1 MNRAMKKI
9 HYTVA
14 ILFLIMFSG
23 CTKEDAEIRF
33 PQFEV
38 PQFKGYYAHNEAGN
52 YMGRYGMP
60 NVNLGDQ
67 DTWENSRYHIL
78 MFPNPAHN
86 RSTVFIKSPVQNQE
100 KKLWLTRAIPTLPFE
115 PTIVESDTWNNF
127 VAGGAPLL
135 QGEFTQREAY
145 LDISALP
152 DGYYRLY
159 VEMDGLIFY
168 DNLLIDRSF
177 RPNLPYK

>member
-1 MNRAMKKI
+1 MRI
-9 HYTVA
+9 IRLTGV
-14 ILFLIMFSG
+14 ILFLIMNLG
-23 CTKEDAEIRF
+23 CTKEEADIRF

-38 PQFKGYYAHNEAGN
+38 PQFTGYYARDEAGH

-67 DTWENSRYHIL
+67 YTWENSRYHIT

-86 RSTVFIKSPVQNQE
+86 RSTVFIKSPNQNQM

-115 PTIVESDTWNNF
+115 PTIVESDNWNNF
-127 VAGGAPLL
+127 VVGGAPLL

-145 LDISALP
+145 LNISDLP
-152 DGYYRLY
+152 NGYYRLY

-177 RPNLPYK
+177 RPNLPNK